1 MTGSDPGQ
9 PRIWGRRGSANR
21 GSNQKRPLDLTV
33 FVFCKTLES
42 FGYIVLGVLP
52 RLIRL
57 RWVVI
62 AGIVVF
68 WRLGYTSLMDPD
80 EAHYAELTREM
91 LRSGSWLVLLL
102 DGRAYIDKPVL
113 FHWLQ
118 GAAMA
123 WLGESEFAA
132 RLPSALAA
140 LGLFAITRWLGVALF
155 GAAVGEWGAIMFA
168 TIPATFALSSIGLLD
183 MVYTTFLFG
192 ALSCLLVAARDRRP
206 AVELAGY
213 ALLTLAVMTKGPVAL
228 VMVGLFC
235 GAAWLAGGEVRAW
248 VQRLRWKTGL
258 LVVTLAAAPWFIWM
272 YARFGDA
279 FVQGYLLAGNLYYF
293 TQPDSFSNRAISH
306 AFYVRAFMGGFFP
319 WSAIAVA
326 RFIDRALRRRTAPAI
341 STEEKVLWL
350 WALVVMGFF
359 SAARFKLDHY
369 IFPAAPAICLIA
381 ARTWFDA
388 AAADRRHAIATRLT
402 VLALGALLVVAG
414 TFTAVYLFELD
425 LELPE
430 AAIVLPIVLALG
442 GVALLS
448 AVASADWRVPA
459 KPLVPVV
466 TLLAVYTVVVNVG
479 YPTLEHTRPT
489 ALIAS
494 TLRQRTE
501 PDAPA
506 GIYGLE
512 QWRASLRYYAQRP
525 LARLSTPQDLATFA
539 AGPRPIYVLMIRR
552 DYRSLRQS
560 GLGLREV
567 FRCRAVVGTIRTG
580 SGLRR
585 QHWDDLIIVTN
596 APRRFPL
603 VWTP

>member
-1 MTGSDPGQ
+1 V
-9 PRIWGRRGSANR
+9 RAW
-21 GSNQKRPLDLTV
+21 
-33 FVFCKTLES
+33 
-42 FGYIVLGVLP
+42 
-52 RLIRL
+52 LIRF

-91 LRSGSWLVLLL
+91 LRAGSWLVPLL
-102 DGRAYIDKPVL
+102 DGSPHIDKPVL

-118 GAAMA
+118 GASLA

-132 RLPSALAA
+132 RLPSAIAA

-168 TIPATFALSSIGLLD
+168 TIPATFALASIGLLD

-192 ALSCLLVAARDRRP
+192 AVSCLLVAARDRRP

-235 GAAWLAGGEVRAW
+235 GAAWLAGGDVRAL

-258 LVVTLAAAPWFIWM
+258 LLVSLAAAPWFIWM

-279 FVQGYLLAGNLYYF
+279 FVQGYVLAGNLYYF
-293 TQPDSFSNRAISH
+293 TQPESFSNRAISH
-306 AFYVRAFMGGFFP
+306 AFYARAFAGGFFP
-319 WSAIAVA
+319 WSAIVA
-326 RFIDRALRRRTAPAI
+326 GRFVDRLLRRRVAPPMT
-341 STEEKVLWL
+341 TEEKVLWL
-350 WALVVMGFF
+350 WALVVIGFF

-381 ARTWFDA
+381 AKAWCEA
-388 AAADRRHAIATRLT
+388 AAADRRHAPATRLS
-402 VLALGALLVVAG
+402 VLALGAVLIVAG
-414 TFTAVYLFELD
+414 TFTAVYLFELN

-430 AAIVLPIVLALG
+430 TAIVLPVILALG

-459 KPLVPVV
+459 RPLAPVV
-466 TLLAVYTVVVNVG
+466 TLLAVYVVIVNVG
-479 YPTLEHTRPT
+479 YPTLERARPT

-494 TLRQRTE
+494 TLRQKTAS
-501 PDAPA
+501 DAPA
-506 GIYGLE
+506 GIYRLE
-512 QWRASLRYYAQRP
+512 QWRASLRYYTQRP
-525 LARLSTPQDLATFA
+525 LARLTSPQDLATFA
-539 AGPRPIYVLMIRR
+539 AQPRPIYALMIRR

-596 APRRFPL
+596 APRRFPP
-603 VWTP
+603 VWIP